1 MINIVPILISF
12 LPKILNRWEM
22 KAMEDL
28 PEYMKVCYVA
38 LLNFANEMF
47 CGVIKDHGFNTL
59 PYIKGEVS

>member
-1 MINIVPILISF
+1 MINIVPFLISF
-12 LPKILNRWEM
+12 LPNILNRWEM

-59 PYIKGEVS
+59 AYIKGEVS

>member
-1 MINIVPILISF
+1 
-12 LPKILNRWEM
+12 M

-38 LLNFANEMF
+38 LLNFANEMV

-59 PYIKGEVS
+59 PYIKAEVSWFFNSVKN